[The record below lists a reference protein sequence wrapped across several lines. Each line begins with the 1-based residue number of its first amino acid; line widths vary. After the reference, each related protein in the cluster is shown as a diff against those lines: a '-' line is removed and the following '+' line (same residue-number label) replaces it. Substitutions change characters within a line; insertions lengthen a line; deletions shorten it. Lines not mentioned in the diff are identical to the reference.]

1 MIRKLLLLA
10 SMAVLLS
17 GCYMVP
23 LAFVGPA
30 TSGYSTSSILQSGLA
45 SSANF
50 IVKKGTGKTIS
61 EHAVSVIGENILR
74 QAYFPTEKGTEL
86 VIKRKKNFK

>member
-1 MIRKLLLLA
+1 MFRKLLLLA

-30 TSGYSTSSILQSGLA
+30 TSGYSTSSILQSGFA
-45 SSANF
+45 STANF
-50 IVKKGTGKTIS
+50 IVKYGTGKTIS
-61 EHAVSVIGENILR
+61 EHAISVIGENVLK
-74 QAYFPTEKGTEL
+74 QAYFPTEKDTKL